1 MSSSKKTVA
10 IIGNPNSGKTTLFN
24 RLTGSNQH
32 VGNWPGVTVDR
43 KTGHICHDGVGIDIV
58 DLPGIYSLSPYTQEE
73 IIAREFVLSDELDG
87 ILNIVDA
94 ANIERNLYLTLQL
107 IALGLPMVIAL
118 GFMDDVRAQG
128 IVIDCKA
135 LSERLGV
142 PVVPISAK
150 KGENMHDLLDEL
162 AHGMRAPAKQPAYL
176 HGVGAAIRR
185 AAEQLEPL
193 PLRRCSLPFYAAKL
207 LEGDSAMWAQMDRIN
222 MPQSMRDEI
231 NSVAAG
237 MQSHANLTDK
247 EMVLADALYD
257 YIEEIVR
264 ASYRRPK
271 VHKATLTERIDK
283 IVLHRVW
290 ALPIF
295 AFFMFLMFWCTFGP
309 LGSLLGSGMEYLIQ
323 GIISPAIRSGLTAAG
338 TADWL
343 IGLIC
348 DGAIGGVGGVLSFLP
363 QIVILFFFLSVLED
377 TGYLARVA
385 FIMDTLL
392 RRIGLSG
399 KSFVPML
406 MGFGCTTPAVMA
418 ARTMENDADR
428 RMTIMLTPF
437 MSCGA
442 KLPVYALVAGAIFGK
457 NQGLVVI
464 SLYVLG
470 ILMGILAGFI
480 LKKTIFKE
488 VSSGFVLELPTYRM
502 PSFKG
507 TVLNM
512 WQKAKDFITRA
523 GTLIFLMSVVIWLLQ
538 NFTPSLAVA
547 QNAGESILGIIGTAI
562 APVFA
567 PLGFGQWQESVA
579 LLTGLVAKEA
589 VVSTMSV
596 LYGAGGDSAVLT
608 GLLGSVFTPLS
619 AYSFLVFTLLY
630 MPCMSAFA
638 TIKREM
644 GGWRWAFGA
653 AAFQTALAYL
663 AALVIY
669 QVGCLLL

>member
-1 MSSSKKTVA
+1 MSSKKTVA

-107 IALGLPMVIAL
+107 IAMGLPMVVAL

-185 AAEQLEPL
+185 AAEQLQPL
-193 PLRRCSLPFYAAKL
+193 PLRWCSLPFYAAKL
-207 LEGDSAMWAQMDRIN
+207 LEGDSAMWEQMDRIQ
-222 MPQSMRDEI
+222 MPQAVRDEI
-231 NSVAAG
+231 NSIAAG

-271 VHKATLTERIDK
+271 VRQETLTERIDK

-309 LGSLLGSGMEYLIQ
+309 LGTLLGDGMEYLIQ
-323 GIISPAIRSGLTAAG
+323 SVISPAIRSGLTAVGA
-338 TADWL
+338 AEWL

-442 KLPVYALVAGAIFGK
+442 KLPVYALVAGAIFGRH
-457 NQGLVVI
+457 QGLVVI

-538 NFTPSLAVA
+538 NFTPSLGVA
-547 QNAGESILGIIGTAI
+547 KNAGESILGVIGTFI

-589 VVSTMSV
+589 VVSTMNV

-653 AAFQTALAYL
+653 AVFQTALAYL

-669 QVGCLLL
+669 QVGCLL

>member
-1 MSSSKKTVA
+1 
-10 IIGNPNSGKTTLFN
+10 
-24 RLTGSNQH
+24 
-32 VGNWPGVTVDR
+32 
-43 KTGHICHDGVGIDIV
+43 
-58 DLPGIYSLSPYTQEE
+58 
-73 IIAREFVLSDELDG
+73 
-87 ILNIVDA
+87 
-94 ANIERNLYLTLQL
+94 
-107 IALGLPMVIAL
+107 
-118 GFMDDVRAQG
+118 
-128 IVIDCKA
+128 
-135 LSERLGV
+135 
-142 PVVPISAK
+142 
-150 KGENMHDLLDEL
+150 
-162 AHGMRAPAKQPAYL
+162 
-176 HGVGAAIRR
+176 
-185 AAEQLEPL
+185 
-193 PLRRCSLPFYAAKL
+193 
-207 LEGDSAMWAQMDRIN
+207 
-222 MPQSMRDEI
+222 
-231 NSVAAG
+231 
-237 MQSHANLTDK
+237 
-247 EMVLADALYD
+247 
-257 YIEEIVR
+257 
-264 ASYRRPK
+264 
-271 VHKATLTERIDK
+271 
-283 IVLHRVW
+283 
-290 ALPIF
+290 
-295 AFFMFLMFWCTFGP
+295 
-309 LGSLLGSGMEYLIQ
+309 
-323 GIISPAIRSGLTAAG
+323 
-338 TADWL
+338 
-343 IGLIC
+343 
-348 DGAIGGVGGVLSFLP
+348 
-363 QIVILFFFLSVLED
+363 
-377 TGYLARVA
+377 
-385 FIMDTLL
+385 
-392 RRIGLSG
+392 
-399 KSFVPML
+399 
-406 MGFGCTTPAVMA
+406 
-418 ARTMENDADR
+418 
-428 RMTIMLTPF
+428 MTIMLTPF

-442 KLPVYALVAGAIFGK
+442 KLPVYALVAGAIFGRH
-457 NQGLVVI
+457 QGLVVI

-547 QNAGESILGIIGTAI
+547 QNAGESILGVIGTFI

-669 QVGCLLL
+669 QVGCLL